1 MSNITYDIPI
11 PGHNLPEEDLIIGTH
26 GHGCSACCN
35 EHNHCHDCHER
46 PFQGQNSH
54 LNFHYSIDCSHRSY
68 YDLRPGEFMADCD
81 CDCGCQCGRC
91 RKLREDITPVV
102 ESTGDFVIAPV
113 IDGEQFPA
121 FQVEEREV
129 WWDRTALHVCMKL
142 VGLAPK
148 RSIQKERK

>member
-26 GHGCSACCN
+26 GHACSACCN
-35 EHNHCHDCHER
+35 DCHDCHER